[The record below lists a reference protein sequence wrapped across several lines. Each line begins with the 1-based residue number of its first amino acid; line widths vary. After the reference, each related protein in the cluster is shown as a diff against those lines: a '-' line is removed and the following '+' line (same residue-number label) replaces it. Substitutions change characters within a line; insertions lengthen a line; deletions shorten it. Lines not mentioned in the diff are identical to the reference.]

1 MAGVVIGG
9 GEEVIVMS
17 QLVMGPV
24 PGLRRPTVRW
34 SSTESTV
41 RPAASTESRVSVSPS
56 PLLLSLSTAR
66 RPGRLARVRW
76 SRVLSLIL
84 AAGLLV
90 AVAVTVLGR
99 AQADTAVDR
108 GDGAVVVGSQ
118 AALGEHVVAPGDTLW
133 ALAQNVA
140 PGVDPRETVD
150 RIMRL
155 NGLQGVDV
163 QVGTVLLLPR

>member
-1 MAGVVIGG
+1 MACMAGVVIGG

-41 RPAASTESRVSVSPS
+41 PVAVSPL
-56 PLLLSLSTAR
+56 PLSTAR